1 MENIVFPD
9 RLFSDFVMGSAEK
22 EAEGFPRKSLGAA
35 FLSQKFITSSLHK
48 LMRIQIHHIRFLLE
62 LSDFHFQNFLG
73 LGMYV
78 LITADFLEVAFTYSE
93 LQATSIILKSSKLSE
108 EYVLR
113 MIKREAT
120 EKFSFI
126 HEKNNHTAG
135 CNTGGTHWDAKNSR
149 WSSCHWLRLC
159 QIYLK

>member
-1 MENIVFPD
+1 
-9 RLFSDFVMGSAEK
+9 MGISWK
-22 EAEGFPRKSLGAA
+22 GSRGF
-35 FLSQKFITSSLHK
+35 SQKVSRSCISVPEIHHSSLQK
-48 LMRIQIHHIRFLLE
+48 LMRIQIHQIRFLLE

-120 EKFSFI
+120 GKFSFI

-135 CNTGGTHWDAKNSR
+135 CNTGETYWDAKNSR

>member
-1 MENIVFPD
+1 
-9 RLFSDFVMGSAEK
+9 MGISWK
-22 EAEGFPRKSLGAA
+22 GSRGF
-35 FLSQKFITSSLHK
+35 SQKVSRSCISVPEIHNSSLQK
-48 LMRIQIHHIRFLLE
+48 LMRIQIHQIRFLLE

-120 EKFSFI
+120 GKFSFI

-135 CNTGGTHWDAKNSR
+135 CNTGGTIWDAKNSR

>member
-1 MENIVFPD
+1 
-9 RLFSDFVMGSAEK
+9 
-22 EAEGFPRKSLGAA
+22 
-35 FLSQKFITSSLHK
+35 
-48 LMRIQIHHIRFLLE
+48 MRIQIHQIRFLLE

-78 LITADFLEVAFTYSE
+78 LITADFLEAASTYSE
-93 LQATSIILKSSKLSE
+93 LQATSIILRSSKLSE

-120 EKFSFI
+120 GKFSFI

-135 CNTGGTHWDAKNSR
+135 CNTGGTHWDAQNSR
-149 WSSCHWLRLC
+149 WSRSHWLRLC